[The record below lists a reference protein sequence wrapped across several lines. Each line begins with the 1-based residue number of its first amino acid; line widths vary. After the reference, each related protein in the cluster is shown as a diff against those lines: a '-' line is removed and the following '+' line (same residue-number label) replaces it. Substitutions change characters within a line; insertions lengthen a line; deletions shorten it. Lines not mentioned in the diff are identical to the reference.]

1 MSLKVY
7 LASRD
12 STKDEIKKLSLAL
25 PAGVV
30 CTSTWL
36 DEKSDANITLPQAA
50 KELGEAEM
58 IEIAKCDLT
67 DILRADV
74 IVLFT
79 VDPTV
84 PTVRGGRH
92 FESGFAYALQTLQ
105 QFGWLRAFPGKKWRF
120 VTVGPRENIFHYLED
135 VLNFPT
141 WEECKSYLEKLANG
155 DKEKQHGKQLE
166 FPHEEN
172 DHNSRC
178 VA

>member
-7 LASRD
+7 LASRY
-12 STKDEIKKLSLAL
+12 STKADMTAKAL
-25 PAGVV
+25 ELTSRGIV

-36 DEKSDANITLPQAA
+36 QEKSEADISLPDAVKA
-50 KELGEAEM
+50 LGEREM
-58 IEIAKCDLT
+58 IEIAKTDLT

-74 IVLFT
+74 VVLFT

-92 FESGFAYALQTLQ
+92 FESGFAYALQTLV
-105 QFGWLRAFPGKKWRF
+105 QFGWLRAFPGKKWRL

-155 DKEKQHGKQLE
+155 ERRKENEKQLE
-166 FPHEEN
+166 FKE
-172 DHNSRC
+172 SR
-178 VA
+178 